1 MQASQ
6 DPGTVLAEIADFIK
20 ANKIASICCVT
31 EENTPYSFSC
41 FYSFDVSNQLLF
53 FKSSSDT
60 FHGKLLLENPKV
72 SGTILPTA
80 LDLLAIQGIQFT
92 GTILYDSFPGNV
104 QPGMSYHKTY
114 PFALAKPGHV
124 WCIQLEQMKMTDNSR
139 VFGRKINW
147 VKRPC

>member
-1 MQASQ
+1 MSASQ
-6 DPGTVLAEIADFIK
+6 DTGIIAAEIIDFIN
-20 ANKIASICCVT
+20 ANKIASISCVT

-41 FYSFDVSNQLLF
+41 FYSFDVNNQLLF

-60 FHGKLLLENPKV
+60 YHAKLLLENPKI
-72 SGTILPTA
+72 SGTILPIK
-80 LDLLAIQGIQFT
+80 LDLLAVQGIQFT

-124 WCIQLEQMKMTDNSR
+124 WHN
-139 VFGRKINW
+139 FW
-147 VKRPC
+147 